1 MNQQNNV
8 VLEGVDCDSQ
18 VLNRPW
24 RNVRYTN
31 SLRLPEIIIKT
42 TRGQIEPGK
51 ACSQQGGAVRLHSK
65 KNKTS
70 HA

>member
-8 VLEGVDCDSQ
+8 LLEGVDCDSQ

-24 RNVRYTN
+24 RNVRYTS

-51 ACSQQGGAVRLHSK
+51 LAHSRGAVRLHSK